1 MKVLPIPE
9 DWVPIQCKYC
19 IDGETMYNSRK
30 PSKNDYEV
38 LTGFEIFIR
47 KNIMYVYNCMD
58 KQYIKPLSDLAE
70 VKINYCPMCG
80 RKLKG
85 D

>member
-9 DWVPIQCKYC
+9 DWVPIQYKYC

-47 KNIMYVYNCMD
+47 KNI
-58 KQYIKPLSDLAE
+58 
-70 VKINYCPMCG
+70 
-80 RKLKG
+80 R
-85 D
+85 